1 MKIERYYTNL
11 NLEALEALENKLNE
25 AREDA
30 SEELKENG
38 VNEELPEEL
47 ESLNPIEA
55 DQAIEISNNHPSV
68 ADTDNY
74 TNYEKIMKISKA
86 IDDTSLDTEDKIDIG
101 DTVGRFNPDEDPI
114 SMVHESLQWAY
125 KELGLDAINISL
137 EDIDNDLASG
147 IHILKNEQQVIK
159 KMANETIWSTIKEDC
174 KNISLLIDTLIKTII
189 SKKEVVDGLI
199 ARIENGEI
207 VNREYDLSVNLN
219 FIGSL
224 RYFVKRK
231 ENKGDLVDLIAILK
245 DIVNEQSPKLTSED
259 NTIFKA
265 ISVNKPGS
273 LLEADNYIRNSISTD
288 ALNIKLLGYAKRN
301 PNTQAVMLYSRVTG
315 TNSLEA
321 LIAGRKSSIAVT
333 EQYQDFLLETEGL
346 DIKSFKED
354 IIETLTKF
362 PIKFNNHFLLF
373 KKKYEAIEQSMKP
386 LIMPGASLEDSAKY
400 EEASKTL
407 SLIRFFYI
415 EFVKDR
421 LVDKINAYQSL
432 IDLSSRIF
440 KQK

>member
-1 MKIERYYTNL
+1 
-11 NLEALEALENKLNE
+11 
-25 AREDA
+25 
-30 SEELKENG
+30 
-38 VNEELPEEL
+38 
-47 ESLNPIEA
+47 
-55 DQAIEISNNHPSV
+55 
-68 ADTDNY
+68 
-74 TNYEKIMKISKA
+74 
-86 IDDTSLDTEDKIDIG
+86 
-101 DTVGRFNPDEDPI
+101 
-114 SMVHESLQWAY
+114 
-125 KELGLDAINISL
+125 
-137 EDIDNDLASG
+137 
-147 IHILKNEQQVIK
+147 
-159 KMANETIWSTIKEDC
+159 MANETIWSTIKEDC

-199 ARIENGEI
+199 PRIENGEI

-333 EQYQDFLLETEGL
+333 EQYNDFLLETEGL

-354 IIETLTKF
+354 IVETLTKF